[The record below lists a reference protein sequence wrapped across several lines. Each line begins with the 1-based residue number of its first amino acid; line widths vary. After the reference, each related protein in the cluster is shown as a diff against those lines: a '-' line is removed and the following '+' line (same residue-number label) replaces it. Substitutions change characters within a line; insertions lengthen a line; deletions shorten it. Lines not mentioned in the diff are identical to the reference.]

1 MRNLST
7 HHLLLIFAAL
17 MVAGCQSSISGDE
30 STTSGTSEPVA
41 PESPAPYS
49 TPIRLGDRNFAASVL
64 SGLFIPSSVTGPET
78 GEKADLTNLL
88 QSLVKD
94 KNEDFGGAHDIFS
107 SFSLVDEAT
116 ARRSR
121 ANYVS
126 SNTSI
131 RASLSL
137 RAIYELVRE
146 RTYNLGIRNIIGLV
160 RGVTY
165 NQVDL
170 STLQAPT
177 ATEISNLILLISPG
191 STPSPETVT
200 AFQDLA
206 AQVYQTSA
214 KPSPALKNQEVWRF
228 IVLAALSSLTW
239 QLL

>member
-1 MRNLST
+1 
-7 HHLLLIFAAL
+7 LILAAL
-17 MVAGCQSSISGDE
+17 MVTGCQSSISGDE
-30 STTSGTSEPVA
+30 STTSGISA
-41 PESPAPYS
+41 PEAPEAPENPAPYS
-49 TPIRLGDRNFAASVL
+49 TPLRLGDRNFVASVL
-64 SGLFIPSSVTGPET
+64 SGLFIPASVTGPES

-94 KNEDFGGAHDIFS
+94 KNEDFGGAHDIFA

-121 ANYVS
+121 ANYAS

-160 RGVTY
+160 RGVAY
-165 NQVDL
+165 SQVDL

-177 ATEISNLILLISPG
+177 ASEISSLILLISPG
-191 STPSPETVT
+191 SSPSPETVT
-200 AFQDLA
+200 SFQDLA
-206 AQVYQTSA
+206 TQVYQTST
-214 KPSPALKNQEVWRF
+214 KPNPALKNQEVWRF
-228 IVLAALSSLTW
+228 VILAALSSLTW